1 MRVKNEDI
9 TIWLNG
15 CRKDSRDSQ
24 RKLYQ
29 HFYGYSMSICLRYA
43 KNREEAAEIL
53 NDGWMKIF
61 TKIKQFDQDF
71 PFKPWCRRILI
82 NSAIDYHR
90 KIRHLP
96 IFTDIDD
103 VSETEYAEVSLP
115 VISIS
120 DIDDMLPILQ
130 LLPPAYRMVFNLA
143 VFEEYKHHE
152 IAETLGISI
161 GTSKS
166 NLSKAKSKLRN
177 ILIEKRKVKSN

>member
-1 MRVKNEDI
+1 MHAKNEEI
-9 TIWLNG
+9 TTWLNG
-15 CRKDSRDSQ
+15 CRKDRRESQ

-29 HFYGYSMSICLRYA
+29 HFYGYSMSICLRYG

-53 NDGWMKIF
+53 NDGWLKIF
-61 TKIKQFDQDF
+61 AKIKQYDSDY

-82 NSAIDYHR
+82 NCAIDYHR
-90 KIRHLP
+90 KVRQLP
-96 IFTDIDD
+96 IFMDIDD
-103 VSETEYAEVSLP
+103 VAEGEYAKISLP
-115 VISIS
+115 VIS

-152 IAETLGISI
+152 IAELLSISI

-166 NLSKAKSKLRN
+166 NLSKAKSKLRS
-177 ILIEKRKVKSN
+177 ILSEKRKIKSN